1 MTLNRGEKELFRVKE
16 ENFQELLDY
25 KRSIKGTLGGGCLT
39 TRHDL
44 ITDEWVL
51 IHSDRSFPEAAMGST
66 AKLAPMMDDFEEYL
80 SKEVME

>member
-39 TRHDL
+39 TRKDFL
-44 ITDEWVL
+44 TEEWVL
-51 IHSDRSFPEAAMGST
+51 IHADRNWAGAIMEST
-66 AKLAPMMDDFEEYL
+66 VKSAPLMDDFEEYL
-80 SKEVME
+80 TKEVRA